1 MSVETK
7 LKDVTVATFA
17 KKKHNNKKITM
28 LTAYDYSTAKYF
40 DEAGVDSIL
49 IGDSLGMVVLGYDST
64 VHVTMQDML
73 TFTSAVSRG
82 AKRCMVVADMPFMS
96 YHASVEEAVINAG
109 NLIRAG
115 ASAVKL
121 EGASE
126 HILSVVKRCV
136 ESGIP
141 VVGHLGFTPQ
151 YLNVLG
157 GYKIQGKS
165 AEKTEFILQQAKKLQ
180 YAGAFCVVLEMVPEE
195 SAKYIT
201 ENLDIPTIG
210 IGAGRYTNGQVLVAD
225 DILGKYGEFKPKFA
239 RKYADLHSIIKNA
252 ALNYVSDVN
261 TGAFPAESEVFHLD
275 EASLSELQKLQEIKE
290 NELSCSK

>member
-7 LKDVTVATFA
+7 LKDITVAAFA
-17 KKKHNNKKITM
+17 KKKKSNEKITM

-49 IGDSLGMVVLGYDST
+49 VGDSLGMVVLGYDST
-64 VHVTMQDML
+64 IHVTMNDML

-82 AKRCMVVADMPFMS
+82 AKRCLVVADMPFMS
-96 YHASVEEAVINAG
+96 YHLSIDEAVRNAG
-109 NLIRAG
+109 DLIKAG

-121 EGASE
+121 EGATQ
-126 HILSVVKRCV
+126 HIINVVQRCV

-157 GYKIQGKS
+157 GYKIQGKT
-165 AEKTEFILQQAKKLQ
+165 AGKTEYILQQAIKLQ
-180 YAGAFCVVLEMVPEE
+180 EAGAFCVVLEMVPEE

-201 ENLDIPTIG
+201 DNLNIPTIG
-210 IGAGRYTNGQVLVAD
+210 IGAGRYTSGQVLVAD
-225 DILGKYGEFKPKFA
+225 DILGKFSDFTPKFA
-239 RKYADLHSIIKNA
+239 RKYADLASVIKNA
-252 ALNYVSDVN
+252 GESYVNDVHS
-261 TGAFPAESEVFHLD
+261 GVFPSESEVFHLD
-275 EASLSELQKLQEIKE
+275 SASL
-290 NELSCSK
+290 NELGNLCGDK

>member
-7 LKDVTVATFA
+7 LKDVTVSTFL
-17 KKKHNNKKITM
+17 KKKEKNEKITM

-49 IGDSLGMVVLGYDST
+49 IGDSLGMVVLGYEST
-64 VHVTMQDML
+64 HHVTMTDMKI
-73 TFTSAVSRG
+73 FTSAVARG

-96 YHASVEEAVINAG
+96 YHLSIEEAVKNAG
-109 NLIRAG
+109 ELIRAG

-121 EGASE
+121 EGATDF
-126 HILSVVKRCV
+126 ILSVVTRCV

-165 AEKTEFILQQAKKLQ
+165 AENTKFILKQAKKLQ
-180 YAGAFCVVLEMVPEE
+180 EAGAFAVVLEMVPEE
-195 SAKYIT
+195 SAKLIT
-201 ENLDIPTIG
+201 EKLNIPTIG
-210 IGAGRYTNGQVLVAD
+210 IGAGRYTDGQVLVAD
-225 DILGKYGEFKPKFA
+225 DILGKFSDFKPKFA
-239 RKYADLHSIIKNA
+239 RRYADLKTTISNA
-252 ALNYVSDVN
+252 ASEYISDVAS
-261 TGAFPAESEVFHLD
+261 GSFPSESEVFHL
-275 EASLSELQKLQEIKE
+275 SEEELNALKE
-290 NELSCSK
+290 M